1 MEEDMAEVDP
11 EAEDVVG
18 EEAENEVMD
27 KLNKGNLLAIAE
39 ATKAIFSGTTA
50 TSMDMLKQNVR
61 PSKNK

>member
-1 MEEDMAEVDP
+1 MAEVDP

>member
-1 MEEDMAEVDP
+1 
-11 EAEDVVG
+11 
-18 EEAENEVMD
+18 MD

-39 ATKAIFSGTTA
+39 ATRAIFSVTTA

>member
-39 ATKAIFSGTTA
+39 ATKAIFSVTTA

>member
-39 ATKAIFSGTTA
+39 ATRAIFSVTTA